1 MGSITQVLFCIIL
14 IINVS
19 RKEMAILRMI
29 DAHIHL
35 DQYSDQEL
43 TSLLEDSQSIHAL
56 VTVSN
61 HLTSC
66 KRNLRLSQT
75 FPKVKPAFG
84 FHPEQPLPTDEEK
97 SDLFTW
103 IDSHRDEMIAIGEV
117 GLPYYQRLD
126 NKITPSQLEEY
137 VELVEAF
144 VKLANKYDKPIV
156 LHAVYEDAS
165 VVCDILEKHSIVKA
179 HFHWFKGDRKTITRM
194 MRNGYSISVTP
205 DIVYKEEIQD
215 IVVNVPLERLMVETD
230 GPWRFKGPFLGQ
242 MTHPNMMQ
250 LSISKIASIKKAK
263 SIEVGN
269 ILLQN
274 TRDFYAI

>member
-1 MGSITQVLFCIIL
+1 M
-14 IINVS
+14 
-19 RKEMAILRMI
+19 LRMI

-35 DQYSDQEL
+35 DQYSEQEL
-43 TSLLEDSQSIHAL
+43 TTLMEDSQSIDAL

-66 KRNLRLSQT
+66 KRNLQLSQT
-75 FPKVKPAFG
+75 FHKVKPAFG

-103 IDSHRDEMIAIGEV
+103 IDAHRDEMVAIGEV

-126 NKITPSQLEEY
+126 NKITSSQYEQY
-137 VELVEAF
+137 VEFVEAF
-144 VKLANKYDKPIV
+144 IKLAKKNDKPIV

-165 VVCDILEKHSIVKA
+165 VVCDLLEKHSIGKA

-194 MRNGYSISVTP
+194 MRNGYFISVTP
-205 DIVYKEEIQD
+205 DVVYKKEIQD
-215 IVVNVPLERLMVETD
+215 IVVNVPIERLMVETD

-250 LSISKIASIKKAK
+250 HSISKIASIKNRK
-263 SIEVGN
+263 STEVGD

>member
-1 MGSITQVLFCIIL
+1 MRL
-14 IINVS
+14 
-19 RKEMAILRMI
+19 I

-35 DQYSDQEL
+35 DQYGDQEL
-43 TSLLEDSQSIHAL
+43 TSLLGDSQSIHAM

-66 KRNLRLSQT
+66 KRNLQLSQS

-84 FHPEQPLPTDEEK
+84 FHPEQHLPTDEGK

-103 IDSHRDEMIAIGEV
+103 IATHRDEMIAIGEV

-126 NKITPSQLEEY
+126 NKITQSHFEQY
-137 VELVEAF
+137 MELLEAF
-144 VKLANKYDKPIV
+144 VKLAKKYDKPIV
-156 LHAVYEDAS
+156 LHAVYEDAP

-179 HFHWFKGDRKTITRM
+179 HFHWFKGDSKTISRM
-194 MRNGYSISVTP
+194 MRNGYFLSVTP
-205 DIVYKEEIQD
+205 DVVYKEEIQD
-215 IVVNVPLERLMVETD
+215 IVVKVPIERLMVETD
-230 GPWRFKGPFLGQ
+230 GPWRFKGPFLGK

-250 LSISKIASIKKAK
+250 HSISKIASIKNGKPN
-263 SIEVGN
+263 EVGH

-274 TRDFYAI
+274 TRDFYSI